1 MSGPREVWMIED
13 LIGGDEYHDS
23 EHEAKRWAGA
33 GQRIIHLRE
42 VDDAAD
48 ERDGVAPD
56 FRRLSVAMAYDSGV
70 EAGRAAERARAVD
83 VIALA
88 EARIAKLDALIL
100 GEPNVGHRVHL
111 DNWRRSLIELVI
123 EAKSNTAAP
132 RGTTREGG

>member
-56 FRRLSVAMAYDSGV
+56 FRRLSVAMAYDSGA
-70 EAGRAAERARAVD
+70 EAGRSAERARVVGFCDSAETDAMTQSAIETGHYNDARYYDGRASAFRAVMMM
-83 VIALA
+83 L
-88 EARIAKLDALIL
+88 EDA
-100 GEPNVGHRVHL
+100 
-111 DNWRRSLIELVI
+111 
-123 EAKSNTAAP
+123 AT
-132 RGTTREGG
+132 RGTTTEAP